1 LEFSEEQKK
10 AINCTAKN
18 ILVTARAGSG
28 KTRVLTERAKRL
40 LENGVL
46 QDEILIFAFNN
57 KAVDEV
63 NERLGLKIAKT
74 FHSFSN
80 RLPLKL

>member
-1 LEFSEEQKK
+1 
-10 AINCTAKN
+10 
-18 ILVTARAGSG
+18 
-28 KTRVLTERAKRL
+28 LTERAKRL

-63 NERLGLKIAKT
+63 NEQL
-74 FHSFSN
+74 
-80 RLPLKL
+80 LKLFTAFPIDFR